1 MDFYGVAIHSFRE
14 NLDWIERQG
23 RKDSPDWH
31 LANGFLRLAQALKQ
45 DHDDQEERLKSFART
60 SLRAKLTPEVSE
72 YEA

>member
-1 MDFYGVAIHSFRE
+1 MDYYGVAIHSFQE

-60 SLRAKLTPEVSE
+60 SPPSKLTREVPG

>member
-1 MDFYGVAIHSFRE
+1 MNFYAVAIHSFQE

-45 DHDDQEERLKSFART
+45 DHDDQEERLKCVRKDFSARKART
-60 SLRAKLTPEVSE
+60 RGV
-72 YEA
+72 